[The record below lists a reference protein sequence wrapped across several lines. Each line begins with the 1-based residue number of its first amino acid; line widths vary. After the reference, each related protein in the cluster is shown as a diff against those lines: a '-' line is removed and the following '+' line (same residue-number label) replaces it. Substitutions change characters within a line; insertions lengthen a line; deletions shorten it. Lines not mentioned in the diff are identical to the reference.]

1 MICLRDST
9 CAKYASRFYLNP
21 KFAMIS
27 AKTSFA
33 ASVYKVFRKR
43 NVPFA
48 VKMVKFPSSGV
59 RLLLRRLVS
68 TK

>member
-9 CAKYASRFYLNP
+9 CAKYASRFSLNP

-27 AKTSFA
+27 AKTSSA

-43 NVPFA
+43 NVQFA
-48 VKMVKFPSSGV
+48 AKTVMFLSSGV